1 MAKRFVVALAVAL
14 SLGAAGT
21 ALPAEPNPV
30 VAATPP
36 QPTWKALSREQ
47 QSVLA
52 PLAGEWDRMENY
64 RRKKWL
70 GIAERYRTMD
80 PEKQQRL
87 QDRIRNWAELTP
99 EQRLAAREKYR
110 QLKQMDPEKKAAVK
124 QKWLEY
130 KQLSEEEK
138 DRLRT
143 GRAAPGAAS
152 PTPNDK

>member
-1 MAKRFVVALAVAL
+1 MAKRFLVALAVVLDLAT
-14 SLGAAGT
+14 AGT
-21 ALPAEPNPV
+21 ALAAEPNPV

-36 QPTWKALSREQ
+36 QPTWSALSREQ

-70 GIAERYRTMD
+70 GIADRYRTMV
-80 PEKQQRL
+80 PEEQQRL
-87 QDRIRNWAELTP
+87 QDRIRTWAKLTP

-110 QLKQMDPEKKAAVK
+110 QMKQMDPEKKAAVK

-130 KQLSEEEK
+130 KQLPEEEK
-138 DRLRT
+138 DRLRA
-143 GRAAPGAAS
+143 GKAAPGAAS
-152 PTPNDK
+152 PTPNEK